1 MGKAIY
7 LFCFARGSLLPELQM
22 AGLDDAPVF
31 KEDLSNVTAV
41 LCEVQLDDFSG
52 PSAETRLQDLA
63 WVGPRAVRH
72 GEVIEYATQYAP
84 CLLYT
89 SPSPRDS

>member
-22 AGLDDAPVF
+22 AGLDDAPVL

-41 LCEVQLDDFSG
+41 LCEVPIDDFPARQRRPG
-52 PSAETRLQDLA
+52 CRIWL
-63 WVGPRAVRH
+63 G
-72 GEVIEYATQYAP
+72 
-84 CLLYT
+84 
-89 SPSPRDS
+89 